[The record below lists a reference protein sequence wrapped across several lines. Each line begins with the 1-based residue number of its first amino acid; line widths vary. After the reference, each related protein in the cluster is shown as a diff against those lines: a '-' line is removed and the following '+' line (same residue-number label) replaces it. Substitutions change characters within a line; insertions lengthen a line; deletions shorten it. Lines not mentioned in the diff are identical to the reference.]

1 MLIYSSLYNLND
13 RLHLNQ
19 FKHSLI
25 VCIKVKQIVFTNATI
40 TQVKNLMIKPLIK
53 LLNNQ
58 NELRFLSIL
67 MHASSINCIKLS
79 VIIYLYFFSS
89 NSISDK
95 C

>member
-1 MLIYSSLYNLND
+1 MHIAFINVIID
-13 RLHLNQ
+13 
-19 FKHSLI
+19 
-25 VCIKVKQIVFTNATI
+25 
-40 TQVKNLMIKPLIK
+40 QVKNLMIMPLIK

-67 MHASSINCIKLS
+67 MHASSINYIKLS

-89 NSISDK
+89 NNIKDK